1 MDQDTKEGLQGNSPE
16 GVAPSNVNNLVATTA
31 QEVLPPKRKRG
42 RPRKIRP
49 EIAQPQQI
57 VAQDCGKS
65 EKVEQ
70 S

>member
-16 GVAPSNVNNLVATTA
+16 GVAASNVNNSVASRS
-31 QEVLPPKRKRG
+31 QEVPPVKRKRG
-42 RPRKIRP
+42 RPRKIRL

-65 EKVEQ
+65 EKV
-70 S
+70 